1 MGSLVINHN
10 ISAINTHRNLLAADK
25 LVKSSLEHL
34 SSGEKIVRAADGPA
48 TLMIS
53 EQMRAQIASV
63 SQAIRNSETS
73 VSMVQ
78 TTEASLNEV
87 SQLLLSVRQ
96 LAIHAA
102 NEGANDERML
112 EADQLEVTNALES
125 IDRISQFAE
134 FGTKKLLD
142 GSRSVTGVA
151 AGRGLTFLKATEKTR
166 GSPDEGYEVRIS
178 QGTTKSQV
186 IADLSL
192 TQDVIDSGVKL
203 TIQESGRIASHT
215 TKPGEDI
222 RVVIRRLQSAVDL
235 NGLKVDVTRTFSD
248 EPDVDPAFND
258 RLIIT
263 HREFGSK
270 GKFTVISNQA
280 GLLSSQVGMPEMVNN
295 GFDVEGTINGQ
306 LAFGEGRVLTAAEGT
321 DAAGLEVLYDGP
333 TPADPRVPVG
343 RVTVAQNS
351 LIFQIG
357 PNVGQRVAIALG
369 SVNSRTM
376 GVNVEN
382 ESGYG
387 SLSDVDVRTA
397 QGAED
402 TMRLVDKAISD
413 VNEVRARLGAVQKNS
428 LESNIRS
435 LQVAREELTNS
446 ESVLRDADMA
456 QEISDLTRNQII
468 LQSGMAMLGQA
479 NQSARNVLSL
489 LQAG

>member
-1 MGSLVINHN
+1 MGSLIINHN
-10 ISAINTHRNLLAADK
+10 ISAINTHRNLQAADK
-25 LVKSSLEHL
+25 RVKASLEHL

-87 SQLLLSVRQ
+87 NQLLLSVRQ

-112 EADQLEVTNALES
+112 EADQLEVTNALQS

-151 AGRGLTFLKATEKTR
+151 AGRGLTFLKASEKTR

-178 QGTTKSQV
+178 QGATKSQV
-186 IADLSL
+186 IADFPL

-203 TIQESGRIASHT
+203 TIQESGRIASHN

-222 RVVIRRLQSAVDL
+222 RVVIQRLQTAVDL
-235 NGLKVDVTRTFSD
+235 NGLQVEVARTFSS
-248 EPDVDPAFND
+248 EPDVDPAFNN

-263 HREFGSK
+263 HREFGTK
-270 GKFTVISNQA
+270 GKFTVISNQV
-280 GLLSSQVGMPEMVNN
+280 GLLSSLEGMPEMVNN

-306 LAFGEGRVLTAAEGT
+306 LAFGKGRVLTAAEGT
-321 DAAGLEVLYDGP
+321 EAAGLEVLYEGP
-333 TPADPRVPVG
+333 TPPDPQVPVG
-343 RVTVAQNS
+343 RVTVSQNS

-357 PNVGQRVAIALG
+357 PNVGQRIAIALG
-369 SVNSRTM
+369 SVSSRTM
-376 GVNVEN
+376 GVNIDN
-382 ESGYG
+382 ESGYQN
-387 SLSDVDVRTA
+387 LSEVDVRTA

-456 QEISDLTRNQII
+456 LEISDLTRNQII